1 MKKRAKKKSAA
12 KNQLDG
18 TRALILGFDLK
29 TIRLIH
35 SAATLNIQKG
45 KLPSR
50 TSVVV
55 NEQAG
60 VSEDEK
66 LIKVDL
72 RCQVSI
78 DYEEGLG
85 STPPPIS
92 IECVY
97 QAVYFSKTDSFPSQS
112 QIEAESPSFLASAMF
127 HLWPFVRHYAFW
139 TTAQMG
145 LRPLTLPMYFPSTA
159 AGEIGSI
166 ADTGLAPKRAKTPS
180 AE

>member
-1 MKKRAKKKSAA
+1 MKKRAAKKKATT
-12 KNQLDG
+12 NQVDSP
-18 TRALILGFDLK
+18 RALIQDFDLK

-66 LIKVDL
+66 MIKVDL

-78 DYEEGLG
+78 DYEESPG
-85 STPPPIS
+85 SSPPPIS

-97 QAVYFSKTDSFPSQS
+97 QAVYSSKTDSFPSQS
-112 QIEAESPSFLASAMF
+112 QIEVESPSFLASAMF
-127 HLWPFVRHYAFW
+127 HLWPFVRHNAFW

-145 LRPLTLPMYFPSTA
+145 LRPLTLPMFFPSTT
-159 AGEIGSI
+159 AGAIGSI
-166 ADTGLAPKRAKTPS
+166 ADTGLAPQRATQS